1 MRAPR
6 DGMTTKI
13 VAGVVDVV
21 VLRRVGRAWRVLTLQ
36 RAAGVRSTGAWE
48 IVHGSIEPRE
58 TPVQAAL
65 RELRE
70 ETGFAPE
77 RLYSITTNPFYLSR
91 SDTIQVAVAFAAVVT
106 SAKFTLGVEHSRAK
120 WKPCCG
126 AEAARLA
133 ANPRSAP
140 AGGVDPPGR
149 RCWRSR
155 GRPTEWLTHHAE

>member
-1 MRAPR
+1 
-6 DGMTTKI
+6 MTTKI

-120 WKPCCG
+120 WETLLRRGSGSPGREPTICSGRWRGSSG
-126 AEAARLA
+126 AEMLA
-133 ANPRSAP
+133 Q
-140 AGGVDPPGR
+140 
-149 RCWRSR
+149 
-155 GRPTEWLTHHAE
+155 